1 MKRLSGISL
10 AAVLLFSGCFGLLPD
25 TRSKPPENA
34 EAYVPFYVSGD
45 LTITGEQPRATIS
58 PGKIYATD
66 RYIFQND
73 IQYGIHVI
81 ERASEPDKK
90 AKKIAFLQIPSSTE
104 VAVKGDILYTNYA
117 DDLLAINIS
126 NPLAPRLIKR
136 LPNVF
141 PPVNQHYPPF
151 NGYFVCPDKSKG
163 TIVYWGLQKEQK
175 PACQR

>member
-1 MKRLSGISL
+1 
-10 AAVLLFSGCFGLLPD
+10 
-25 TRSKPPENA
+25 
-34 EAYVPFYVSGD
+34 
-45 LTITGEQPRATIS
+45 
-58 PGKIYATD
+58 
-66 RYIFQND
+66 
-73 IQYGIHVI
+73 
-81 ERASEPDKK
+81 
-90 AKKIAFLQIPSSTE
+90 